1 MTVVLCQHCG
11 ADLSHHPSRNVEAPS
26 TSQCFDCGLASADG
40 GAWQPS
46 FHPQEEIRY
55 RLHDWSSGR
64 RLALGLALH
73 DAPFRW
79 EPGPIIVVREEGRS
93 VVDAFLEASGTG
105 SDGAGDD
112 TDVDHEDDED
122 DEDDGVESAM
132 GDLFVCADQLVRAP
146 WKSTAVRRLRELGAL
161 VRSSI
166 PPFGIPP
173 GIWKELATRASA
185 IAAASDEGDHDS
197 VEDRARHLRLFLRDY
212 V

>member
-11 ADLSHHPSRNVEAPS
+11 ADLSHHPSRDVQAPS

-55 RLHDWSSGR
+55 RLHDWSPGR

-73 DAPFRW
+73 DVPFRW

-93 VVDAFLEASGTG
+93 VVGAFLEDSGTG
-105 SDGAGDD
+105 TDGAGDEI
-112 TDVDHEDDED
+112 DVEE
-122 DEDDGVESAM
+122 EDDGVVSAM

-146 WKSTAVRRLRELGAL
+146 WDNIAVSRLRELGVL
-161 VRSSI
+161 VRGSI

-173 GIWKELATRASA
+173 GIWRELATRASA
-185 IAAASDEGDHDS
+185 IVAASDEGDHDS
-197 VEDRARHLRLFLRDY
+197 VEHRARHLRLFLRDY